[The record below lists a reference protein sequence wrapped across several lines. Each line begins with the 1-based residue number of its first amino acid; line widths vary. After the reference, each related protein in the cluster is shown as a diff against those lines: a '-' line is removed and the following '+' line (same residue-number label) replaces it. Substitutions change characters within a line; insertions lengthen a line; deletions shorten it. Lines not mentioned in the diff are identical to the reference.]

1 MNYKVKRELK
11 VEIYFNFTNNV
22 NKENKSL
29 EKHNI
34 NFYNF

>member
-11 VEIYFNFTNNV
+11 VEIYFKTNNV
-22 NKENKSL
+22 NKKNKSL